1 MNIKK
6 LNFRTILRNLFLLL
20 VMTVITSCS
29 SSTRNP
35 VPKEYAQ
42 QANVKGYETVRAHGY
57 GKNEYFQKDL
67 EQSLKTYLSNQGKK
81 PKIDILA
88 LSGGG
93 SDGAFSAGII
103 NGWSQSGKRPEFYL
117 VTGISTGALVA
128 PFAFLG
134 EKYDQRLKEAF
145 TTISAKDVFEIDLT
159 NAVLGNSA
167 SLASTK
173 PLEKLIEKYMNQEV
187 FDDIIKAHNE
197 GRRLY
202 IGTTN
207 IDNQRVNIW
216 NIGEIAIQ
224 PDKEKSLALIRKILL
239 ASASIPVAFPPVKF
253 DVKVDHKDYDELH
266 VDGGM
271 MTEVFLYGFS
281 VDFSE
286 ALNKINYHDEIDKSL
301 YIIRNSKIHK
311 DYVPVDQS
319 FLSIG
324 TKALFTLTTSQ
335 GVGDLFRI
343 YYLSMKDGFKYNFT
357 YIPYS
362 YNPISQEPFD
372 NLEMNQLYQL
382 GYKMGKS
389 QDYWKHSP
397 ANITF

>member
-1 MNIKK
+1 MT
-6 LNFRTILRNLFLLL
+6 LLRNIFLILL
-20 VMTVITSCS
+20 TLTLTNCS
-29 SSTRNP
+29 VKRNP

-42 QANVKGYETVRAHGY
+42 KANIKGYETVRAHGY
-57 GKNEYFQKDL
+57 GKNQFFQKDL
-67 EQSLKTYLSNQGKK
+67 EQSLVKYLSSQGSN

-93 SDGAFSAGII
+93 SDGAFSAGIV
-103 NGWSQSGKRPEFYL
+103 NGWTQSGKRPEFYL

-145 TTISAKDVFEIDLT
+145 TTISAKDVFEINVTD
-159 NAVLGNSA
+159 AILGNSS
-167 SLASTK
+167 SLASTE
-173 PLEKLIEKYMNQEV
+173 PLKKLIEKYLTEEV
-187 FDDIIKAHNE
+187 LMDIIKAHNQ

-207 IDNQRVNIW
+207 LDNQRVNIW

-239 ASASIPVAFPPVKF
+239 ASASIPVAFPPVRF
-253 DVKVDHKDYDELH
+253 DVKVDDNDYDELH

-286 ALNKINYHDEIDKSL
+286 ALNKIDYHKKIDKSL

-335 GVGDLFRI
+335 GIGDLFRI
-343 YYLSMKDGFKYNFT
+343 YYLSVKDGFKYNFT

-362 YNPISQEPFD
+362 YNPVSQEPFD
-372 NLEMNQLYQL
+372 NLEMNQLFEL
-382 GYKMGKS
+382 GYKMGES
-389 QDYWKHSP
+389 QNYWKHSP

>member
-1 MNIKK
+1 MT
-6 LNFRTILRNLFLLL
+6 LLRNIFLILL
-20 VMTVITSCS
+20 TLTLTNCS
-29 SSTRNP
+29 VKRNP

-42 QANVKGYETVRAHGY
+42 KANIKGYETVRAHGY
-57 GKNEYFQKDL
+57 GKNQYFQKDL
-67 EQSLKTYLSNQGKK
+67 EQSLVKYLSSQGSN

-93 SDGAFSAGII
+93 SDGAFSAGIV
-103 NGWSQSGKRPEFYL
+103 NGWTQSGKRPEFYL

-145 TTISAKDVFEIDLT
+145 TTISAKDVFEINVTD
-159 NAVLGNSA
+159 AILGNSS
-167 SLASTK
+167 SLASTE
-173 PLEKLIEKYMNQEV
+173 PLKKLIEKYLTEEV
-187 FDDIIKAHNE
+187 LMDIIKAHNQ

-207 IDNQRVNIW
+207 LDNQRVNIW

-239 ASASIPVAFPPVKF
+239 ASASIPVAFPPVRF
-253 DVKVDHKDYDELH
+253 DVKVDDNDYDELH

-286 ALNKINYHDEIDKSL
+286 ALNKIDYHKKIDKSL

-335 GVGDLFRI
+335 GIGDLFRI

-372 NLEMNQLYQL
+372 NLEMNQLYEL

>member
-1 MNIKK
+1 MT
-6 LNFRTILRNLFLLL
+6 LLRNIFLILL
-20 VMTVITSCS
+20 TLTLTNCS
-29 SSTRNP
+29 VKRNP

-42 QANVKGYETVRAHGY
+42 KANIKGYETVRAHGY
-57 GKNEYFQKDL
+57 GKNQYFQKDL
-67 EQSLKTYLSNQGKK
+67 EQSLVKYLSSQGSN

-93 SDGAFSAGII
+93 SDGAFSAGIV
-103 NGWSQSGKRPEFYL
+103 NGWTQSGKRPEFYL

-145 TTISAKDVFEIDLT
+145 TTISAKDVFEINVTD
-159 NAVLGNSA
+159 AILGNSS
-167 SLASTK
+167 SLASTE
-173 PLEKLIEKYMNQEV
+173 PLKKLIEKYLTEEV
-187 FDDIIKAHNE
+187 LMDIIKAHNQ

-207 IDNQRVNIW
+207 LDNQRVNIW

-239 ASASIPVAFPPVKF
+239 ASASIPVAFPPVRF
-253 DVKVDHKDYDELH
+253 DVKVDDNDYDELH

-286 ALNKINYHDEIDKSL
+286 ALNKIDYHKKIDKSL

-335 GVGDLFRI
+335 GIGDLFRI
-343 YYLSMKDGFKYNFT
+343 YYLSVKDGFKYNFT

-362 YNPISQEPFD
+362 YNPVSQEPFD
-372 NLEMNQLYQL
+372 NLEMNQLFEL
-382 GYKMGKS
+382 GYKMGES
-389 QDYWKHSP
+389 QNYWKSSP

>member
-1 MNIKK
+1 MNVKK
-6 LNFRTILRNLFLLL
+6 LNLITILKILFLLSA
-20 VMTVITSCS
+20 ITALTNCS
-29 SSTRNP
+29 TSARNP
-35 VPKEYAQ
+35 VPKEYAE
-42 QANVKGYETVRAHGY
+42 QAKIKGYETVRAHGY
-57 GKNEYFQKDL
+57 GKNEYFQNDL
-67 EQSLKTYLSNQGKK
+67 EQSLKTYLSNQGEN
-81 PKIDILA
+81 PEINILA

-93 SDGAFSAGII
+93 SDGAFSAGYVT
-103 NGWSQSGKRPEFYL
+103 GWTQSGKRPEFYL

-134 EKYDQRLKEAF
+134 KDVDPQLTYAF
-145 TTISAKDVFEIDLT
+145 TTISAKDVFEINITDAL
-159 NAVLGNSA
+159 LGRSA

-173 PLEKLIEKYMNQEV
+173 PLEKLIEKYLNEDILEQ
-187 FDDIIKAHNE
+187 IIKAHNQ

-207 IDNQRVNIW
+207 LDNQRVNIW

-224 PDKEKSLALIRKILL
+224 QDKQQSIALIRKILL
-239 ASASIPVAFPPVKF
+239 ASASIPIAFPPVKF
-253 DVKVDHKDYDELH
+253 DVKVGDKNYDELH
-266 VDGGM
+266 VDGSM

-286 ALNKINYHDEIDKSL
+286 ALSKIHNSDKINKSI
-301 YIIRNSKIHK
+301 YIIRNSKIYK
-311 DYVPVDQS
+311 EYEPVDQS

-343 YYLSMKDGFKYNFT
+343 YYLSMKDGLKYNFT
-357 YIPYS
+357 FIPYDYIP
-362 YNPISQEPFD
+362 ITKEPFN
-372 NLEMNQLYQL
+372 NLEMNQLFEL

>member
-1 MNIKK
+1 MT
-6 LNFRTILRNLFLLL
+6 LLRNIFLILL
-20 VMTVITSCS
+20 TLTLTNCS
-29 SSTRNP
+29 VNRNP

-42 QANVKGYETVRAHGY
+42 KANIKGYETVRAHGY
-57 GKNEYFQKDL
+57 GKNQYFQKDL
-67 EQSLKTYLSNQGKK
+67 EQSLVKYLSSQGSN

-93 SDGAFSAGII
+93 SDGAFSAGIV
-103 NGWSQSGKRPEFYL
+103 NGWTQSGKRPEFYL

-145 TTISAKDVFEIDLT
+145 TTISAKDVFEINVTD
-159 NAVLGNSA
+159 AILGNSS
-167 SLASTK
+167 SLASTE
-173 PLEKLIEKYMNQEV
+173 PLKKLIEKYLTEEV
-187 FDDIIKAHNE
+187 LMDIIKAHNQ

-207 IDNQRVNIW
+207 LDNQRVNIW

-239 ASASIPVAFPPVKF
+239 ASASIPVAFPPVRF
-253 DVKVDHKDYDELH
+253 DVKVDDNDYDELH

-286 ALNKINYHDEIDKSL
+286 ALNKIDYHKKIDKSL

-335 GVGDLFRI
+335 GIGDLFRI
-343 YYLSMKDGFKYNFT
+343 YYLSVKDGFKYNFT

-362 YNPISQEPFD
+362 YNPVSQEPFD
-372 NLEMNQLYQL
+372 NLEMNQLFEL
-382 GYKMGKS
+382 GYKMGES
-389 QDYWKHSP
+389 QNYWKSSP